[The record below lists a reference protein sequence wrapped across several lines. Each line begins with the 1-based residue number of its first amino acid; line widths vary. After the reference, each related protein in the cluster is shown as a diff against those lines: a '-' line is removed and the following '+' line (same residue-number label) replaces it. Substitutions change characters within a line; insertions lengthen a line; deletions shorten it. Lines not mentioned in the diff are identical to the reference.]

1 MPVTLARLELAYRE
15 AMEAWRRSLD
25 DKETRS
31 ETGGAGAA
39 AEKTCVRRTT
49 QSGQAA
55 LLRTVIHAAKEVY
68 TFKAGHLARRR
79 HAEAAEAE
87 RIRAAEAAEA
97 ERVREEIAGELES
110 LHHTD
115 LEETREIVLDTSWET
130 EARDPEELAEAI
142 NALPGEEYRKL
153 WERCRYEPMR
163 LPFRR
168 TTPWR
173 VRPTKSAEETSD
185 PPDTDAGIPDSLPS
199 GDEAAGGATCAAA
212 RHPQA
217 GSREA
222 GARCPPGS
230 TRLAR
235 LGRKVAIPR
244 IVGMIP

>member
-1 MPVTLARLELAYRE
+1 MPVTLARLELAY
-15 AMEAWRRSLD
+15 
-25 DKETRS
+25 
-31 ETGGAGAA
+31 
-39 AEKTCVRRTT
+39 
-49 QSGQAA
+49 
-55 LLRTVIHAAKEVY
+55 
-68 TFKAGHLARRR
+68 
-79 HAEAAEAE
+79 
-87 RIRAAEAAEA
+87 
-97 ERVREEIAGELES
+97 REEIAGELES

-153 WERCRYEPMR
+153 WERCRHEPMR

-173 VRPTKSAEETSD
+173 VRPTKSRDEASD
-185 PPDTDAGIPDSLPS
+185 SPDTDAGIPDSLPS

-222 GARCPPGS
+222 GTPVPAGFSDSPHVPLGSRDLPGTPVPAGAS
-230 TRLAR
+230 RET
-235 LGRKVAIPR
+235 VT
-244 IVGMIP
+244 